1 MKKRFF
7 LLWLS
12 TWSFFAT
19 AESGMT
25 MQTVPFKLLNPLR
38 EHEREPWGIG
48 HSSIGNFS
56 YSYKG
61 KIKFDG
67 IVTRGNFT
75 KRPIVVVKYRNRYY
89 FICAVTWSDG
99 IDFYLYENDS
109 LRSISV
115 KELPEEL
122 LIFSFPRDL
131 RDRDEWQNKY
141 CMYILCELLKSDQDK
156 FQNVL
161 HYFLSQRDL
170 RSFAYAPGS
179 GHFIERLRHL
189 VVFEI
194 KSNLKDAL
202 FQDVRDIIW
211 LALTEEHSE
220 QKLWSFFFILCCL
233 DYSKAVVFAKEFLL
247 KYEQADKVGRLKLFD
262 YGLKPGHPGRPTGA
276 ESIRAINRTIADFE
290 EDLKNY
296 KKHTADFE
304 EWLKNRKVE
313 KPLSL
318 FKLLKIVLICLDN
331 ALTP

>member
-1 MKKRFF
+1 M
-7 LLWLS
+7 
-12 TWSFFAT
+12 TWSR
-19 AESGMT
+19 
-25 MQTVPFKLLNPLR
+25 K
-38 EHEREPWGIG
+38 
-48 HSSIGNFS
+48 
-56 YSYKG
+56 
-61 KIKFDG
+61 
-67 IVTRGNFT
+67 
-75 KRPIVVVKYRNRYY
+75 
-89 FICAVTWSDG
+89 

-115 KELPEEL
+115 KELPDEL

-131 RDRDEWQNKY
+131 RNRDEWQNKY
-141 CMYILCELLKSDQDK
+141 CLYILCELLKSDQDK

-247 KYEQADKVGRLKLFD
+247 KYEQADKVGQLKFFD
-262 YGLKPGHPGRPTGA
+262 QGYTGA

>member
-1 MKKRFF
+1 MKKRFI

-12 TWSFFAT
+12 TWSFFAA
-19 AESGMT
+19 AESDMT
-25 MQTVPFKLLNPLR
+25 MQTVPFRLLNPLR

-75 KRPIVVVKYRNRYY
+75 MRPIVVVKYRNRYY
-89 FICAVTWSDG
+89 FICAMTWSRK

-115 KELPEEL
+115 KELPDEL

-131 RDRDEWQNKY
+131 RNRDEWQNKY
-141 CMYILCELLKSDQDK
+141 CLYILCELLKTDQDK

-161 HYFLSQRDL
+161 HYFLSQKNL
-170 RSFAYAPGS
+170 RSFAYAPDSDYFRG
-179 GHFIERLRHL
+179 ELRHL

-220 QKLWSFFFILCCL
+220 QKLCSFFFILCCL

-247 KYEQADKVGRLKLFD
+247 KYEQADKAGRLKLFD

-276 ESIRAINRTIADFE
+276 DSIKLINYTIANFE
-290 EDLKNY
+290 ENLKNY

-304 EWLKNRKVE
+304 ERLKNRKVE

-318 FKLLKIVLICLDN
+318 FK
-331 ALTP
+331 